1 MKQKTK
7 KWWSLCAGI
16 IGVSVIVCGAGIG
29 IVSCSSTNSSTTT
42 SPNPTNSTSSSSS
55 TASSSSTSSNKTT
68 SSTDSNKTTSTSS
81 KDTKS
86 TTSSSSP
93 TTVPPANTSG
103 LVTLNTFLT
112 TPTTKQAVGQLIS
125 TNVYACGSK
134 ITLNANYIPPPH
146 VTSGS
151 DETDTITYAWYAGD
165 DLIAGQVN
173 SQCNIAGIFSTTT
186 YKVVV
191 TCQVY
196 KESKSTTSSTS
207 SKDSQSSSN
216 TNSST
221 GASSSSS
228 SASDKN
234 TQSTTKTSSSSSS
247 STTTSSSKTT
257 TIVLAG
263 DTTKTQ
269 GATSD
274 NGSSSSSDDSGS
286 KSTTT
291 KPTTT
296 KTLIKTYTCNTT
308 LTVTVDYSN
317 LSATLVYGANQMG
330 TITSNAQT
338 ALAVNLQY
346 KFEGNGTTQ
355 PAGALYS
362 FSTTDLKK
370 LPASTISFERYSFG
384 KWQQIN
390 AANTSANSIENLD
403 YSYTPTGIYP
413 IRAQLNIGS
422 SVLTS
427 NMLKVNTTYDG
438 SVLDLNTISTSLQS
452 TYSYTSLMLLYLQQS
467 LKEDGNNAP
476 FMQLV
481 NSWGQGYI
489 FIEATT
495 GDSYNPVS
503 ATDLTDFNVSWV
515 NPKDHSDGLI
525 VNATVNVAN
534 NKGLELLGYSNYQN
548 KDYAYTTSNN
558 LLIPNGDVISWTLP
572 FGGMQALR
580 WTVSNGQVSSVNWNI
595 TNYPNNVFY
604 NYGSTTSP
612 SWHAYDWAC
621 TNQYGYPSIASSN
634 VYWGY
639 KVTTSNGQNALTSL
653 ISNNNF
659 YTKLKPTD
667 TSYLLYNDFPMVST
681 NSSNMQVGYITL
693 TSQCVSLLNTLY
705 QESIAGI
712 AALENN

>member
-1 MKQKTK
+1 MNKKAK
-7 KWWSLCAGI
+7 KWLSLGLGI
-16 IGVSVIVCGAGIG
+16 LGTGVIACGAGIG

-42 SPNPTNSTSSSSS
+42 SPNPTSSSSSSS
-55 TASSSSTSSNKTT
+55 TTNSSSSSKTT
-68 SSTDSNKTTSTSS
+68 SSTSSSKTTSSS
-81 KDTKS
+81 PKDTKS
-86 TTSSSSP
+86 TSSSP
-93 TTVPPANTSG
+93 TNTPPTNTTG

-112 TPTTKQAVGQLIS
+112 TPTTKEAVGQLIN

-134 ITLNANYIPPPH
+134 ITLNANYTPPPD

-165 DLIAGQVN
+165 DLITGQVN

-196 KESKSTTSSTS
+196 KETATNSSSSDKNSSTTSKTDSTTGSTS
-207 SKDSQSSSN
+207 
-216 TNSST
+216 
-221 GASSSSS
+221 
-228 SASDKN
+228 
-234 TQSTTKTSSSSSS
+234 TSSSSSTSDKNTTS
-247 STTTSSSKTT
+247 SNQTSSATTNSSNSSSKTT
-257 TIVLAG
+257 GIVLASQTPS
-263 DTTKTQ
+263 DTDSKGTT
-269 GATSD
+269 TST
-274 NGSSSSSDDSGS
+274 SSTSSSDDSGS

-346 KFEGNGTTQ
+346 KFQGNGSTQ

-384 KWQQIN
+384 QWHQIN
-390 AANTSANSIENLD
+390 AANTSANSIQNLD
-403 YSYTPTGIYP
+403 YSYIPTGIYP
-413 IRAQLNIGS
+413 LRAQLNIGS

-438 SVLDLNTISTSLQS
+438 SVLDLNTIPTSLQS

-467 LKEDGNNAP
+467 LKADGNNAP

-481 NSWGQGYI
+481 NSWGQGYM
-489 FIEATT
+489 FVEATT
-495 GDSYNPVS
+495 SDSYKQVDVN
-503 ATDLTDFNVSWV
+503 DLTDFNVSWI
-515 NPKDHSDGLI
+515 NAKDHSDGLM
-525 VNATVNVAN
+525 VSATVNVAN

-572 FGGMQALR
+572 FGGMQSLQ
-580 WTVSNGQVSSVNWNI
+580 WTITNDQVSSVNWNI
-595 TNYPNNVFY
+595 TNYADNVFY
-604 NYGSTTSP
+604 NYGTAANP
-612 SWHAYDWAC
+612 SWHTYDWAC
-621 TNQYGYPSIASSN
+621 TNQYGHPSIADSN
-634 VYWGY
+634 IYWGY
-639 KVTTSNGQNALTSL
+639 KVSTSNGENVLSSL
-653 ISNNNF
+653 ISSNSF
-659 YTKLKPTD
+659 YTNLKPTD
-667 TSYLLYNDFPMVST
+667 SSYLLYNDFPMLST
-681 NSSNMQVGYITL
+681 NSSNIQIGYITL

-705 QESIAGI
+705 EESIAGI
-712 AALENN
+712 ASLENN